1 VDITELIILVML
13 EAAEENAADLK
24 EIMDELRK
32 RNERLCRWRKLIA
45 DLHGRAAG
53 AEAGDAATI
62 RLATGVAAGQS
73 QGLSDITQELQLR
86 LQMIMDRRA
95 KFFETLSNIMK
106 KQSDTAAAIV
116 ANLK

>member
-1 VDITELIILVML
+1 MDLILWRHA
-13 EAAEENAADLK
+13 EAEENAADLK
-24 EIMDELRK
+24 DIMDELRK
-32 RNERLCRWRKLIA
+32 RYERLCRWRKLIA

-53 AEAGDAATI
+53 AEAGDAASI
-62 RLATGVAAGQS
+62 RLANDVAAGQL
-73 QGLSDITQELQLR
+73 QGLSDVTQEMQLR

-95 KFFETLSNIMK
+95 RFLETLSNIMK

>member
-1 VDITELIILVML
+1 MDITELIILVML

-24 EIMDELRK
+24 EIMDEVHK
-32 RNERLCRWRKLIA
+32 RNERLCRWRKLAA
-45 DLHGRAAG
+45 DLRSRTAG
-53 AEAGDAATI
+53 AEAGDAALI
-62 RLATGVAAGQS
+62 RQASDVAAGQLQS
-73 QGLSDITQELQLR
+73 LSDLTQELQQR

-95 KFFETLSNIMK
+95 KSFEALSNIMK